1 MIKKKFLIV
10 EDENSLSEII
20 LKMLEA
26 FEYEGKVARNA
37 TEAVR
42 LLENTHY
49 DAIILDLTLPDMNG
63 IDLYR
68 KIIKMDSKY
77 RKRIIFTSGFETSK
91 ELDKLIKENE
101 LHFLSKPFTIDQFIS
116 VIDELMKNI

>member
-1 MIKKKFLIV
+1 L
-10 EDENSLSEII
+10 
-20 LKMLEA
+20 
-26 FEYEGKVARNA
+26 
-37 TEAVR
+37 
-42 LLENTHY
+42 
-49 DAIILDLTLPDMNG
+49 NG